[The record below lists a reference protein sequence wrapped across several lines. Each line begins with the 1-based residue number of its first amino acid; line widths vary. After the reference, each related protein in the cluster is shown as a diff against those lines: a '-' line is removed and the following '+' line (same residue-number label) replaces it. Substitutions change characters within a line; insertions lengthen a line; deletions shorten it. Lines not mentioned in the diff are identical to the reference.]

1 LRSGK
6 PILIGNQVADN
17 WEEEEDSEVEREK
30 AKKAAE
36 VKAKADALAAASKKS
51 KSQRIEEH
59 REEQRRR
66 RLAAEEDGES
76 SEEETEAAKRARIRA
91 TEQEADLK
99 HAEALL
105 GDIQLGGKKTAGPN
119 KAFIIEDKSNPGH
132 AINLDNISLFKPSTK
147 TQFDQLTVTLGPLL
161 SQSATKPHYS
171 LWVQNFVKQICA
183 ELPSAEIKK
192 AASGLT
198 ALSNEKMKEEKERDR
213 TGKKKTTK
221 AKPTAAV
228 GRDVGAGRA
237 DLNDYGGDDGLGDD
251 DFM

>member
-1 LRSGK
+1 M
-6 PILIGNQVADN
+6 
-17 WEEEEDSEVEREK
+17 
-30 AKKAAE
+30 
-36 VKAKADALAAASKKS
+36 
-51 KSQRIEEH
+51 
-59 REEQRRR
+59 
-66 RLAAEEDGES
+66 
-76 SEEETEAAKRARIRA
+76 RA

-105 GDIQLGGKKTAGPN
+105 GDIPLGGKKSAGPN
-119 KAFIIEDKSNPGH
+119 KAFIIEDKTNPGQ
-132 AINLDNISLFKPSTK
+132 ALNLDKIALFKPSTK
-147 TQFDQLTVTLGPLL
+147 TQFDQLTATLGPLL
-161 SQSATKPHYS
+161 SQSSSKPHYS
-171 LWVQNFVKQICA
+171 LWAQNFVKQICA

-213 TGKKKTTK
+213 TGKKKATK

>member
-1 LRSGK
+1 M
-6 PILIGNQVADN
+6 
-17 WEEEEDSEVEREK
+17 
-30 AKKAAE
+30 
-36 VKAKADALAAASKKS
+36 
-51 KSQRIEEH
+51 
-59 REEQRRR
+59 
-66 RLAAEEDGES
+66 
-76 SEEETEAAKRARIRA
+76 RA

-105 GDIQLGGKKTAGPN
+105 GDVTMSGKKSSGPN
-119 KAFIIEDKSNPGH
+119 KAFIIEDKSISGQ
-132 AINLDNISLFKPSTK
+132 AINLDNISIFKPSTK
-147 TQFDQLTVTLGPLL
+147 TQFDQLTATLGPLL
-161 SQSATKPHYS
+161 SQSSTKPHYS

-237 DLNDYGGDDGLGDD
+237 DINDYGGDDGLGDD